1 MITTLILQ
9 TFKRTRVSQYTVH
22 PVGIVRRDG
31 NDIWIQIDE
40 PYQDAL
46 LGLEGFS
53 HILVLY
59 WFHENDEPDIRRTL
73 RVHPR
78 KDKNNPLMGVFGTHS
93 PARPNLI
100 GITRCRILD
109 VSGGTI
115 RIDDIDAFDASPVI
129 DIKGYIPDKTPLTD
143 VRLPDWV

>member
-1 MITTLILQ
+1 MTE
-9 TFKRTRVSQYTVH
+9 FTVR
-22 PVGIVRRDG
+22 PVGFVRRDG
-31 NDIWIQIDE
+31 DTILIRIDE
-40 PYQDAL
+40 EFQDAL

-59 WFHENDEPDIRRTL
+59 WFHENDRPEIRRTL

-78 KDKNNPLMGVFGTHS
+78 KDKKNPLMGVFGTHS

-100 GITRCRILD
+100 GVTRCKIID
-109 VSGGTI
+109 ISDGSI
-115 RIDDIDAFDASPVI
+115 RIEGIDAFDGSPVI